1 MSETVLIL
9 LENKIF
15 TIFFT
20 VWMRGEYEELGWG
33 RAWIAAV
40 GVTVFACFS
49 LVCQVFDLWVVVKWR
64 SWKLVCVSWFAFN
77 PELSWVR
84 MCWVVLLWWGKGTRA
99 LGDLSYNNDA
109 LLMQICLVTGSM
121 REPAGGGLGVKPQ
134 LTLLMCIISLVRLCL
149 WGGWECGDL
158 GVPYLGKTS
167 APLISINLWALQIY
181 PHLSGLAT
189 SLQ

>member
-1 MSETVLIL
+1 MRNLGEAERELSLWVWQCL
-9 LENKIF
+9 LVF
-15 TIFFT
+15 TCLPS
-20 VWMRGEYEELGWG
+20 VW
-33 RAWIAAV
+33 
-40 GVTVFACFS
+40 
-49 LVCQVFDLWVVVKWR
+49 LWVVVKWR
-64 SWKLVCVSWFAFN
+64 PWKLVCVSWCVCN

-99 LGDLSYNNDA
+99 LGGLSYNDA

-121 REPAGGGLGVKPQ
+121 REPAEGGLGVKPQ
-134 LTLLMCIISLVRLCL
+134 LTLLMCIISLVRCV

-167 APLISINLWALQIY
+167 ALLISINLCALQMY
-181 PHLSGLAT
+181 PHLSGLAL

>member
-1 MSETVLIL
+1 MDERRIWGAWVRPSVNCCCGCDCVCL
-9 LENKIF
+9 
-15 TIFFT
+15 FFT
-20 VWMRGEYEELGWG
+20 CLPSVW
-33 RAWIAAV
+33 
-40 GVTVFACFS
+40 
-49 LVCQVFDLWVVVKWR
+49 LWVVVKWR